1 MTHIKFSGTSVLN
14 TLDDQIILGWWLG
27 SGLFWGCLRKMSIF
41 HPVIS
46 LIIYLVLHN
55 QSLSL
60 KKWFSTCHC
69 FQMLVDKQLHTTP
82 ITKCK
87 RLFILIGNSWLT
99 SSIPLANRPSV
110 CWLIMSAETLPA
122 PADCPNMVT
131 LWGSPP
137 NAAMFLCIH
146 CRAALWSHSPKLP
159 FPVKK
164 GKNQSQ
170 MIVAFF
176 IRFYFQGVKKTMLL
190 SYCGHQQ
197 HNNLSSHYIMCLTQG
212 YHSRQPIH
220 HAQAILNV

>member
-27 SGLFWGCLRKMSIF
+27 SGLFSDCLRKMSIF

-46 LIIYLVLHN
+46 LIIYSVLHN

-159 FPVKK
+159 FPVRK

-170 MIVAFF
+170 MIVAFLF
-176 IRFYFQGVKKTMLL
+176 DFTSKVLKRRCFYHTVVI
-190 SYCGHQQ
+190 
-197 HNNLSSHYIMCLTQG
+197 SSITCYHLT
-212 YHSRQPIH
+212 
-220 HAQAILNV
+220 ILCV